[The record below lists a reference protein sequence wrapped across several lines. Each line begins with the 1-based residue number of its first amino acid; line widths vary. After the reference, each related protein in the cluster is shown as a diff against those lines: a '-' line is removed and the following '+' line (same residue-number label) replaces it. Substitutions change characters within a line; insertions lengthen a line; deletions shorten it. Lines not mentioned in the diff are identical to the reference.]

1 MNWFDNLC
9 HGIKNCKLFFSV
21 VWSFRPWDSYHT
33 LVVLRRCLELTKP
46 EIKGFEGDE
55 KAQRQIQSCI
65 DCIDRLLEDNYC
77 AKEWAEFDKKY
88 GELKHQIGEK
98 DKDGFVP
105 FTLYRE
111 GGTEGKLDE
120 QTERKLSRKLYELEA
135 HRMNQDIETL
145 FNTLKKFRNWWS

>member
-1 MNWFDNLC
+1 MSWFDNLC

-21 VWSFRPWDSYHT
+21 IWSFRPWDSYHT
-33 LVVLRRCLELTKP
+33 LVVLRRCLKLTKP

-65 DCIDRLLEDNYC
+65 DCIDRLLEDDYC

>member
-1 MNWFDNLC
+1 MNWFYNLQ
-9 HGIKNCKLFFSV
+9 HGVSNLRAFFHV
-21 VWSFRPWDSYHT
+21 VWNFRPWDAYYNLSLLKHS
-33 LVVLRRCLELTKP
+33 LELTKP
-46 EIKGFEGDE
+46 HMEGYEGCE

-65 DCIDRLLEDNYC
+65 DCIDRLLEDDYC

>member
-1 MNWFDNLC
+1 MGWFYNLRY
-9 HGIKNCKLFFSV
+9 GLRNLRSFFSV
-21 VWSFRPWDSYHT
+21 IWTFRGYDSYHT
-33 LVVLRRCLELTKP
+33 VEVLKRCLELTKP
-46 EIKGFEGDE
+46 EIQGFEGDE

-65 DCIDRLLEDNYC
+65 DCIDRLLKDDYC
-77 AKEWAEFDKKY
+77 EKEWIEFDKKY
-88 GELKHQIGEK
+88 GELKHQIGEN
-98 DKDGFVP
+98 DKDGFIP

-145 FNTLKKFRNWWS
+145 FNTLKKFRNWWA